1 MKCFCVYTPSVKN
14 SSAAANKVVET
25 GKKFGVNVQK
35 FESVNP
41 RNLHSKVSEHQ
52 LKLRYTPV
60 PSSKTD
66 FEARKAPEK
75 RICNG
80 MTHYM
85 LYLKCV
91 EYDEPIMI
99 LEHDTYF
106 VGVPPSEGIYDG
118 VIQISSHNTHQV
130 DAKKM
135 KSCVRAN
142 KMFKFQPDYEYD
154 DNWDK
159 NAGVFKHPLT
169 GTNGTSGYIIGPG
182 AALKMIEY
190 IRKDGIAFADRIRTE
205 HIGEEN
211 LYIQYPFSVFC
222 SQKI

>member
-1 MKCFCVYTPSVKN
+1 MKCFCVYTPSITR
-14 SSAAANKVVET
+14 SSISANRAIET
-25 GKKFGVNVQK
+25 GKMFGLDVK
-35 FESVNP
+35 KYESVNP
-41 RNLHSKVSEHQ
+41 SNLHTIVKEHG
-52 LKLRYTPV
+52 LKLKYKPV
-60 PSSKTD
+60 KSNLTD
-66 FEARKAPEK
+66 FKAMTAPEG

-80 MTHYM
+80 VTHYE

-91 EYDEPIMI
+91 EYNEPIMI
-99 LEHDTYF
+99 LEHDAYF

-159 NAGVFKHPLT
+159 NKGVFKHPLS

-182 AALKMIEY
+182 SAVKMIEY

-205 HIGEEN
+205 HIGKEN